1 MIAEPA
7 GDSAVLAKPM
17 DRLDHDAV
25 VTGVIG
31 GDSAGPAAKRVL
43 VIRHSGDWRAA
54 ALPWKLGAA
63 HVSVADTVFT
73 VGGDTFPAGTFL
85 VAGASAAD
93 AKVASGLGLAGVF
106 APAAVTVRSH
116 PIAVPRIAILHT
128 WLETQN
134 EGWVRYAF
142 DQMGIPYTSISD
154 QSLRKP
160 MALDRFDVVVFPHVG
175 VPNTS
180 VLLNGRPMIGP
191 PVPWKKSVLT
201 PNLDKWDETDDL
213 RPGMGLAGAAALRA
227 FVERGGLLI
236 TEGSAN
242 GIPVSLGFNPT
253 VQIVERKALRAN
265 GSILRAQV
273 ATPASPIVYGYD
285 DAPAFAVYFPG
296 DPIMSVQQR
305 DTLAITADVDSA
317 ILKEAEV
324 RRARVILKYHTRP
337 DSLLLSGLLVGGP
350 ELAGKAAVIEAP
362 AGKGHLVLFGIRP
375 LWRWES
381 QGTFALVLN
390 AMANWNHL
398 DVPAAE
404 GTVH

>member
-1 MIAEPA
+1 
-7 GDSAVLAKPM
+7 M

-25 VTGVIG
+25 VMGVIG
-31 GDSAGPAAKRVL
+31 GDSAAGSPAAKRVL

-54 ALPWKLGAA
+54 ALPWKLGTA
-63 HVSVADTVFT
+63 HLSVADTAFT
-73 VGGDTFPAGTFL
+73 VGSDSYPAGTFL
-85 VAGASAAD
+85 VAGASASD

-116 PIAVPRIAILHT
+116 AITVPRIAILHT

-154 QSLRKP
+154 QSLHKP
-160 MALDRFDVVVFPHVG
+160 LALDRFDVIVFPHVG

-191 PVPWKKSVLT
+191 AIPWKKSALT
-201 PNLDKWDETDDL
+201 PNLDKWDETDDM

-236 TEGSAN
+236 TEGSSNA
-242 GIPVSLGFNPT
+242 IPVSLGFNPT
-253 VQIVERKALRAN
+253 VQIVERRALRAN

-273 ATPASPIVYGYD
+273 VAPASPIVYGYD
-285 DAPAFAVYFPG
+285 DAAAFPVYFPG
-296 DPIMSVQQR
+296 DPIMTVQQA
-305 DTLAITADVDSA
+305 DTLSITADVDSA

-350 ELAGKAAVIEAP
+350 ELAGKAAVIEACGM
-362 AGKGHLVLFGIRP
+362 GKGHLVLFGIRP

-381 QGTFALVLN
+381 QGTFALVVN

-398 DVPAAE
+398 DIPPAENTA
-404 GTVH
+404 TVH